1 MKLLSA
7 VLTILAIALGLAV
20 ALPLVGVA
28 IGFLFTLG
36 AAFLW
41 LLPIV
46 IIAVSDETTTGEKV
60 LWILAIVFLSWFAW
74 VFYFLFAPL
83 GQRPQRYRYY

>member
-1 MKLLSA
+1 MKLLGA
-7 VLTILAIALGLAV
+7 VLTILAIALGLAIV
-20 ALPLVGVA
+20 LPLVGLA

-46 IIAVSDETTTGEKV
+46 IIAVSDETRTGEKV

-74 VFYFLFAPL
+74 IFYFFFAPL
-83 GQRPQRYRYY
+83 GPRPQRYRD